1 MDWAASPPV
10 IEASDRLVEEI
21 RQALA
26 EHRPVPDFHFDSL
39 LPTRPRVRS
48 ASFWSSVE
56 VAQTASRWLTEA
68 GALRVLDVGSG
79 VGKFCTIASL
89 SSSHRVWGME
99 LRQDLALAS
108 RHLAQKLSAEVVILD
123 EPLHTIDVRRFDG
136 FYFFNPFAEH
146 LMEPWERYDEQFPGS
161 PDGFLRDVRT
171 VERWLRAAPLGT
183 AMVTYNGLGGRIPL
197 SWMVQKS
204 ATVDGDPLRL
214 WIKRG
219 TDEGSDAIIE
229 IDEHLVSTRQLAA
242 LIHLK
247 DPRVRGSSLVARLI
261 AGFP

>member
-1 MDWAASPPV
+1 MDLSAAPPL
-10 IEASDRLVEEI
+10 EPDLLVEEL
-21 RQALA
+21 REHLCA
-26 EHRPVPDFHFDSL
+26 HRPVADAHFDSL
-39 LPTRPRVRS
+39 LPTRPRIRS

-79 VGKFCTIASL
+79 AGKFCTIAAL
-89 SSSHRVWGME
+89 SSAHRVWGLE

-108 RHLAQKLSAEVVILD
+108 RQLAQKLRAEVVILD
-123 EPLHTIDVRRFDG
+123 EPMDTVDVRRFDG

-146 LMEPWERYDEQFPGS
+146 LMEPWERYDEHFPGS
-161 PDGFLRDVRT
+161 PDGFLRDVST
-171 VERWLRAAPLGT
+171 VERWLRAAPQGT

-204 ATVDGDPLRL
+204 AVVCGDHLRL

-219 TDEGSDAIIE
+219 TDDGSDAIIE
-229 IDEHLVSTRQLAA
+229 INEHLVSASKLAA
-242 LIHLK
+242 LIREK
-247 DPRVRGSSLVARLI
+247 DPRVRGSSLVARLV
-261 AGFP
+261 AGFA